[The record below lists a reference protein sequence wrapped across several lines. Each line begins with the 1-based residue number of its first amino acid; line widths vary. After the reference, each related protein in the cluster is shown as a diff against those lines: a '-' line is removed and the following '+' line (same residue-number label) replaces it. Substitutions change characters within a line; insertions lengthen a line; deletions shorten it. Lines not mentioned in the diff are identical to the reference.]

1 MNKKNSMT
9 ILNDEGKRRKGGKE
23 ERKVLLKYVIKP

>member
-1 MNKKNSMT
+1 MNKKNSMI

-23 ERKVLLKYVIKP
+23 ERKSFENMW